1 MTTGASRPLNRR
13 TIGRLARWLP
23 VCVALLLGGCAS
35 TRVIDSE
42 VRSFVGTVAPQQQA
56 SFRFDRLPSQQSSD
70 PQAQA
75 FQEQLEAMAISALTD
90 IGLTPTEQ
98 EAQYLVQVTAS
109 VELVARAPVF
119 PSMSLGG
126 FWGFHRPPY
135 GVGMSYYMEPPWSRY
150 GVHLVL
156 RSATTQQ
163 VMFESSAQHVGPWSD
178 TANVL
183 PAVLRAALRDY
194 PKPAPQGRTV
204 RVEVSPQGM
213 SDRP

>member
-1 MTTGASRPLNRR
+1 MHPVAPRYAAL
-13 TIGRLARWLP
+13 RLAGAAARLLLICLP
-23 VCVALLLGGCAS
+23 LLLGACAS

-42 VRSFVGTVAPQQQA
+42 VRSFAGTVAPQPQA
-56 SFRFDRLPSQQSSD
+56 SFRFDRLPSQQSND

-75 FQEQLEAMAISALTD
+75 FQEQLETMAIGALAA
-90 IGLTPTEQ
+90 IGLTPDEQ
-98 EAQYLVQVTAS
+98 GPKYLAQVHAS

-119 PSMSLGG
+119 PSLGLGG

-150 GVHLVL
+150 GVHILL
-156 RSATTQQ
+156 RDAASRE
-163 VMFESSAQHVGPWSD
+163 VVFESSAQHVGPWSD

-194 PKPAPQGRTV
+194 PNATPQGRTL
-204 RVEVSPQGM
+204 RVEVGPNGL